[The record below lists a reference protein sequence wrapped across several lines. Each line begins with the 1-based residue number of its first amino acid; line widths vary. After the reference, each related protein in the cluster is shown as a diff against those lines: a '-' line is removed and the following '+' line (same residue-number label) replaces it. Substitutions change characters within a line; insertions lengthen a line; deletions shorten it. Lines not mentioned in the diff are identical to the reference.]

1 MGMTNPSPEIS
12 PAPSAGEPTRA
23 PTREGV
29 LRAATKVS
37 ALVPHTPLLLLELPD
52 GGTVWCKAECLQPMG
67 AFKIRGA
74 WHRMTELSKEE
85 RARGVVAV
93 SSGNHAQGVAW
104 AAQRLGIAA
113 TIVMPSDAPAV
124 KLNETRRLG
133 AEVVLYERLT
143 QSRDAIAAEICA
155 ERGCVLVHAYGDP
168 WVIEG
173 QGSTGIE
180 LTSQMDCFAG
190 GSPTRIIAPCGGGG
204 LASGLALACPD
215 AQVVPVEPEGWDDV
229 KRSLAGGVIVGVGV
243 NPPPTACD
251 ALQTMATFPINFAIM
266 TSHGMEGVAVSEAEV
281 RAAQAYAFRKLRLVV
296 EPGGAAALAAVL
308 AGKVPADGRTAVI
321 LSGGNVDPAAF
332 AKVIATSQ

>member
-1 MGMTNPSPEIS
+1 MTNPSPQLS
-12 PAPSAGEPTRA
+12 PAPSVRE

-29 LRAATKVS
+29 LRAAAKVS
-37 ALVPHTPLLLLELPD
+37 ALVPHTPLLALELPD
-52 GGTVWCKAECLQPMG
+52 GGTVWCKAENLQPMG

-74 WHRMTELSKEE
+74 WHRLTDLTEEE
-85 RARGVVAV
+85 RASGVVAV

-104 AAQRLGIAA
+104 AARRLGIAA
-113 TIVMPSDAPAV
+113 TIVMPSDAPQV
-124 KLNETRRLG
+124 KLSETKRLG

-155 ERGCVLVHAYGDP
+155 AQGSVLVHAYGDP

-180 LTSQMDCFAG
+180 LASQMECFAG
-190 GSPTRIIAPCGGGG
+190 GGPTRIVTPCGGGG
-204 LASGLALACPD
+204 LASGLAIACPD
-215 AQVVPVEPEGWDDV
+215 AEVVPVEPEGWDDIA
-229 KRSLAGGVIVGVGV
+229 RSLAGGEIVGVGA

-251 ALQTMATFPINFAIM
+251 ALQTMATFPINFAVM
-266 TSHGMEGVAVSEAEV
+266 TSHHMEGVAVSEAEV
-281 RAAQAYAFRKLRLVV
+281 RAAQVYAFRKLRLVV

-308 AGKVPADGRTAVI
+308 AGKVPADRRTAVI

-332 AKVIATSQ
+332 AKVIADT